1 METQTRRMKI
11 YIALLR
17 GINVSGH
24 KLIKMTELKS
34 MFEKAEF
41 KNVTTY
47 IQSGNVVFSSK
58 KEDIVSIQETIK
70 TNILKV
76 FGFDVDVQV
85 LGAEKLQRI
94 TENHTFL
101 EGNQDQLK
109 AVYYTLLA
117 EKPNS
122 EFVKELEQLEQT
134 EEFFKITDEVIY
146 CFYPNGVGRA
156 KWQGTFF
163 EKKLK
168 VSSTTRNYNTMKKL
182 TELSKEVD

>member
-1 METQTRRMKI
+1 MKTF
-11 YIALLR
+11 IALLR

-24 KLIKMTELKS
+24 KLIKMTELKE
-34 MFEKAEF
+34 MFEKAGF
-41 KNVTTY
+41 NNVKTY
-47 IQSGNVVFSSK
+47 IQSGNVVFSA
-58 KEDIVSIQETIK
+58 KEEDTFSIQATIK
-70 TNILKV
+70 TNILKT

-85 LGAEKLQRI
+85 LNAEKLQRL

-109 AVYYTLLA
+109 AIYYTLLA
-117 EKPNS
+117 EKPN
-122 EFVKELEQLEQT
+122 EELVKDLEKLEQT
-134 EEFFKITDEVIY
+134 DEFFKITDEVIY

-156 KWQGTFF
+156 KWHGTSF

-182 TELSKEVD
+182 TELSKAVD